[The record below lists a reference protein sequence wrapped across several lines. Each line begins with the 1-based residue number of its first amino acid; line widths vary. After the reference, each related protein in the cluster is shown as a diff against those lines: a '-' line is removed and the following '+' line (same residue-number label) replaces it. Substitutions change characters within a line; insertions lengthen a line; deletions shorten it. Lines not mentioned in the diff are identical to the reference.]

1 MRSSALEG
9 VGDDTVRLEY
19 ILDLVLAVP
28 RLSVWIRKGKDA
40 RNKRGLAINQ
50 KPKGGRKC
58 QSMSIDVENV
68 DKSLRRFSVSGKGRI
83 L

>member
-1 MRSSALEG
+1 MKG

-28 RLSVWIRKGKDA
+28 RLSVRVREGKNA

-50 KPKGGRKC
+50 KPKGGEKC

-68 DKSLRRFSVSGKGRI
+68 DKSLRKFSAFGKRRI
-83 L
+83 P